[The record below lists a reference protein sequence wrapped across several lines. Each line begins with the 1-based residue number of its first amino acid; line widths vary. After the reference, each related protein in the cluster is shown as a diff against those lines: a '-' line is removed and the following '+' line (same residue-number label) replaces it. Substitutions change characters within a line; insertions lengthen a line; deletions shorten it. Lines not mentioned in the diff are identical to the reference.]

1 MWLSFPTLI
10 LVVLMIIGGIIGG
23 GVFTF
28 VLVPVAVIAALVAIG
43 LSAWSRSQA
52 HRGTP
57 SEAART
63 GDPLPHSRRRNAPA
77 APATPDDLVSAR
89 QHQQ

>member
-28 VLVPVAVIAALVAIG
+28 VLVPVAVIVTLVAIA

-52 HRGTP
+52 RSGTA
-57 SEAART
+57 SEAAQT
-63 GDPLPHSRRRNAPA
+63 GDPLPHSRRRNTPGT
-77 APATPDDLVSAR
+77 PATPDQLVNAR
-89 QHQQ
+89 RHQQ